1 MQLQNDYKVIYE
13 KAADGKHVFYA
24 SKHNSYPHAEDVE
37 IASLDNADCKGKV
50 IYEHKGKI
58 YVSTESTPSYNENGE
73 PADTV
78 VEGFDKVFVEATE
91 EDNGDGEEPGDNADD
106 EDDGIQNQ
114 PPVENPIQ
122 PYTEAI
128 TTNGDSHGKL
138 TTKDNV
144 VTLNVTG
151 TVKWKTNPV
160 GNSGNYIGFKITAPE
175 GIDPA
180 NVVIT
185 RPDGKTRVMANILDG
200 ENFTN
205 MYWKPTNDDRVFTY
219 YIDWNNDGIN
229 DLTVV
234 IDATKAT
241 FVSGEEVAE

>member
-1 MQLQNDYKVIYE
+1 MNLQNGYKVIYE
-13 KAADGKHVFYA
+13 KAADGKRTFYA
-24 SKHNSYPHAEDVE
+24 SNSTVYPNETDVV
-37 IASLDNADCKGKV
+37 IASFNDADYRGKV
-50 IYEHKGKI
+50 IYEHKGKFYI
-58 YVSTESTPSYNENGE
+58 STGAVPTYNENGE

-78 VEGFDKVFVEATE
+78 IEGFDKVFVEDKEPA
-91 EDNGDGEEPGDNADD
+91 EDFLTGVVVPQDPH
-106 EDDGIQNQ
+106 
-114 PPVENPIQ
+114 
-122 PYTEAI
+122 TSAI

-138 TTKDNV
+138 AISDNV

-151 TVKWKTNPV
+151 KIKPATNPN
-160 GNSGNYIGFKITAPE
+160 GNTYHHVGFKITAPE

-185 RPDGKTRVMANILDG
+185 RPDGKTRVMADILDG
-200 ENFTN
+200 DNFTN
-205 MYWKPTNDDRVFTY
+205 MYWQLTENERVFTY

-241 FVSGEEVAE
+241 LVTEEVAPEA